1 LNELGHKIHQL
12 INQYRNS
19 KKLVSLSFD
28 KKLTNIARKN
38 CQEMF
43 KENKSFK
50 EANDNGRTKKISKIF
65 SNKKVVIN
73 SAYYRGSSVNAEIIV
88 QFWLKSTEHRKNI
101 LGDYSVTG
109 IGFATNSNGEYY
121 FSQIFT
127 NRKTNIKEE
136 NVMTVKEI
144 LKTKGPE
151 VVSISEEK
159 SLPEAIASLVNNS
172 IGALI
177 VLNESGKIAGII
189 SERDIL
195 RENNKDYGSP
205 AKVKDVMTRD
215 VIIGD
220 PEDKVDYVEHIMIQ
234 NRVRHLPIIDNK
246 RLVGIISIGDV
257 IKAQLNGVRVE
268 NRYLQDFIGAKY

>member
-1 LNELGHKIHQL
+1 MIELEQKILQL
-12 INQYRNS
+12 INQYR
-19 KKLVSLSFD
+19 KTKVLTSLIFD
-28 KKLTNIARKN
+28 KELTNLAREN
-38 CQEMF
+38 CEAMF
-43 KENKSFK
+43 TEKKAFK
-50 EANDNGRTKKISKIF
+50 YPNNNGRTKKIPKIY
-65 SNKKVVIN
+65 SNKKVAIN
-73 SAYYRGSSVNAEIIV
+73 SAYYQGKSANADLIV
-88 QFWLKSTEHRKNI
+88 QFWLKSAEHRKNI
-101 LGDYSVTG
+101 LGDYNLTG
-109 IGFATNSNGEYY
+109 IGVATNLNGEYY
-121 FSQIFT
+121 FSQIFV
-127 NRKTNIKEE
+127 NHKTNLKEE

-151 VVSISEEK
+151 VVSISDEK
-159 SLPEAIASLVNNS
+159 SLPEAIKTLVNNS

-177 VLNESGKIAGII
+177 VLDESGQIAGII

-205 AKVKDVMTRD
+205 AKVKDVMTTD

-234 NRVRHLPIIDNK
+234 NRVRHLPIIENK